1 MNERLNRLLIFRVA
15 RSRATDVTAA
25 LRPVDAAVE
34 KGRRDRVGGGGSM
47 LEPRREPRVAQL
59 RTMLSELDADQL
71 IAARRREMA
80 GEGRQ
85 SVLQRIDLLLAD
97 VDPAPAARPDQNP
110 VPTLLSIRHL
120 VDDSFGEG
128 TFRLLS
134 RATLH
139 DVVDCLNRGRFLDAA
154 FSAAHYLVL
163 GHDPEWSRSDHQ
175 RMVEAKRHTVEG
187 HRRHRALRR
196 AASACA
202 SLRLLQPEP
211 VPADLSLYSSVLRSD
226 LEDRLSHRQ
235 IDIRA
240 TGTAADL
247 YLLSGEWL
255 PNERDSLSLILAVD
269 AAARGESGNDPIIDA
284 ARVALWLVVTRASGT
299 GLAGC

>member
-1 MNERLNRLLIFRVA
+1 
-15 RSRATDVTAA
+15 
-25 LRPVDAAVE
+25 
-34 KGRRDRVGGGGSM
+34 
-47 LEPRREPRVAQL
+47 VAQL

-80 GEGRQ
+80 GEGRRN
-85 SVLQRIDLLLAD
+85 VLQRIDLLLAN
-97 VDPAPAARPDQNP
+97 VDPAPVVRLDGNS
-110 VPTLLSIRHL
+110 VPTLLSIRHM

-139 DVVDCLNRGRFLDAA
+139 DVVDCLNQGRFLDAA

-163 GHDPEWSRSDHQ
+163 GHDPEWSRSDHE
-175 RMVEAKRHTVEG
+175 RMVQAKRHSVDG
-187 HRRHRALRR
+187 HRRHGALRR

-211 VPADLSLYSSVLRSD
+211 VPADLNLYTSVLRSD
-226 LEDRLSHRQ
+226 LEERLSHRQ
-235 IDIRA
+235 MDIRA

-247 YLLSGEWL
+247 YLLSGQWM
-255 PNERDSLSLILAVD
+255 PNERDSHSLILAVD
-269 AAARGESGNDPIIDA
+269 AAARGESDNDPIIGA

-299 GLAGC
+299 GLGGC